1 MNKEAGMAKQDR
13 AIRTRQTILDAA
25 AQVFEKQGYQA
36 ATITEILKVA
46 GVTKGALY
54 FHFQS
59 KEELALGVF
68 DAQEPP
74 QAVPEQPLRLQ
85 ELIDMGMLFCHRLR
99 TNVVARAGVR
109 LSMDQQAH
117 GLDRRGPFRSW
128 HETLLKLLN
137 QAKENGELLPHVV
150 TTDSADLYV
159 GTFAGIQVV
168 SQTVS
173 DYQDLEHRYALL
185 QKHILPAIAVP
196 SVLAA
201 LDLSEERGA
210 RLAAELAPTG
220 KD

>member
-1 MNKEAGMAKQDR
+1 MAKQDR

-99 TNVVARAGVR
+99 TNVVARAACA
-109 LSMDQQAH
+109 SPWTS
-117 GLDRRGPFRSW
+117 RR
-128 HETLLKLLN
+128 
-137 QAKENGELLPHVV
+137 
-150 TTDSADLYV
+150 
-159 GTFAGIQVV
+159 
-168 SQTVS
+168 TVS
-173 DYQDLEHRYALL
+173 
-185 QKHILPAIAVP
+185 IAEDP
-196 SVLAA
+196 SVAGTRH
-201 LDLSEERGA
+201 S
-210 RLAAELAPTG
+210 
-220 KD
+220 